1 MLIMLLSKPA
11 LTIVDNDVQQNLP
24 VSHDANLTDNLT
36 DNLIAIRTLLAN
48 AMCNK
53 TSIPLAQILSRD
65 ITGVARS
72 LPDKLLPL

>member
-24 VSHDANLTDNLT
+24 VSHDANLTNNLT
-36 DNLIAIRTLLAN
+36 DNLTAIRTLLAN

-53 TSIPLAQILSRD
+53 TSIPLTQILSRD